1 MTVAVV
7 IAFVGLLVFLAHM
20 LVGVFNRTGIPDV
33 LWLLLIG
40 IALGPGFHLV
50 TPQQFGEV
58 GPVFNTVTLI
68 LIIFESSLE
77 LRLHDLRIALPGT
90 ASLTISSF
98 IGVVLLVGGLGLAL
112 HLGWWQAAIL
122 GVILGGN
129 SPTVVA
135 PLVKGLPLESAS
147 GNILFLESVVGDVI
161 SIAICLALIQAGLMH
176 TGTAAMVSGIA
187 ASFAVA
193 ILAGGVCG
201 VIWSVV
207 LKRMRKLQNALF
219 TTPACVFLLYGV
231 AEILGLNGAIATLAF
246 GIVLANIEG
255 LSAALARR
263 RISTV
268 TLNSVEKVFLSEVV
282 FLLKT
287 FFFVYIGLNVQ
298 LNHWLWVSGGAV
310 IAVLLLAGRVPAVFA
325 TVRRSVPARDASYMA
340 VMIPKGL
347 AAAVLAGIVVE
358 QHLPEGVLIQ
368 NLVYSALFFSIV
380 LTSILVFLARR
391 TPLGS
396 GLERLFALG
405 KRPRPAPAAAASRPA

>member
-1 MTVAVV
+1 MHVAMA
-7 IAFVGLLVFLAHM
+7 IGFVGLLVFLAHL

-33 LWLLLIG
+33 LWLLFIG
-40 IALGPGFHLV
+40 LALGPGFHLV
-50 TPQQFGEV
+50 TPRQFGAV

-77 LRLHDLRIALPGT
+77 LRLHNLKVALPGT
-90 ASLTISSF
+90 ASLTLSSF
-98 IGVVLLVGGLGLAL
+98 VGVIVLVGGLGLAL

-135 PLVKGLPLESAS
+135 PLVKGLPLEVAS

-176 TGTAAMVSGIA
+176 ASAGAMATGIA

-193 ILAGGVCG
+193 AIAGGICG
-201 VIWSVV
+201 VIWSIV
-207 LKRMRKLQNALF
+207 LKRMRTLKNALF
-219 TTPACVFLLYGV
+219 TTPAFVFVLYGA

-246 GIVLANIEG
+246 GIVLGNIEA
-255 LSAALARR
+255 LSTGLARR

-268 TLNSVEKVFLSEVV
+268 TLNEVEKVFLSEVV

-298 LNHWLWVSGGAV
+298 LNHWLWVSGGAL
-310 IAVLLLAGRVPAVFA
+310 IALLLLAGRVPAVFA
-325 TVRRSVPARDASYMA
+325 TVRRSVPARDASYMGM
-340 VMIPKGL
+340 MIPKGL

-358 QHLPEGVLIQ
+358 QHLPQGIMIQ

-391 TPLGS
+391 TPLGR
-396 GLERLFALG
+396 GLEWFFSIGR
-405 KRPRPAPAAAASRPA
+405 KSRPAPAAVGKAV